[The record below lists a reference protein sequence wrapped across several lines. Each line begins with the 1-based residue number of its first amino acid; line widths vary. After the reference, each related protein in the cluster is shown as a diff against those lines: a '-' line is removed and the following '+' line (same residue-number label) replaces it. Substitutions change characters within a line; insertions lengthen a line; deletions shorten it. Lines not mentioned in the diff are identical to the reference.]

1 MKQIFE
7 INNEPKNNYG
17 SLCNQK
23 LGVYSENI
31 RKILLRAEDESF
43 EDARRTH
50 GDTQGARTPLRRLW
64 PHPVYNRYMLPGPDQ
79 YTVRS
84 TSDNRCVSH
93 VNFQI
98 ISLIFVKLMAS
109 IGQSPIIATSL
120 MPSSFGK
127 LDLRIGNHP
136 PPIAS
141 KYNSKLLSSGTQ
153 KSICQIFARKPL
165 LLNQKHREV
174 KKSTYFEAFFSFK

>member
-31 RKILLRAEDESF
+31 RKILLGAEDESF

-93 VNFQI
+93 VNFQNYFLNFCQAHGLRRSVTHQCI
-98 ISLIFVKLMAS
+98 IVK
-109 IGQSPIIATSL
+109 G
-120 MPSSFGK
+120 PSSFGQN
-127 LDLRIGNHP
+127 DLRVGDHP
-136 PPIAS
+136 PTT
-141 KYNSKLLSSGTQ
+141 N
-153 KSICQIFARKPL
+153 C
-165 LLNQKHREV
+165 
-174 KKSTYFEAFFSFK
+174 